1 MDLRRL
7 RAGEWIAAIGGVA
20 LLVALFLPWYDEGA
34 ASPTGWESFAVLDVI
49 FALVGV
55 AAVLLLVVTAQQR
68 SPALPLAMASL
79 LTLGSVVVLVLA
91 VFRVIDLPSDASARD
106 AGVWLALAASL
117 AIFAGGALAMRDER
131 LSTGGRHV
139 DLTGRPTPE
148 PPEIEAWRAPRPG
161 Q

>member
-7 RAGEWIAAIGGVA
+7 RAGEWIAALGGVA

-34 ASPTGWESFAVLDVI
+34 ASPTGWESFAVVDVI
-49 FALVGV
+49 LALVGV

-68 SPALPLAMASL
+68 SPALPIAMASL
-79 LTLGSVVVLVLA
+79 LTLGGVLVLVLA
-91 VFRVIDLPSDASARD
+91 LIHVADLPSDASARD
-106 AGVWLALAASL
+106 AGVWLGLAASL
-117 AIFAGGALAMRDER
+117 GIFAGGALAMRDER
-131 LSTGGRHV
+131 LSTAGRHV

-148 PPEIEAWRAPRPG
+148 PPEIEAWRAPSPG

>member
-7 RAGEWIAAIGGVA
+7 RAGEWIAALGGVA

-68 SPALPLAMASL
+68 SPALPIAMASL
-79 LTLGSVVVLVLA
+79 LALGGMVVLVLA
-91 VFRVIDLPSDASARD
+91 VIRVVDLPSDASARD
-106 AGVWLALAASL
+106 VGVWLALAASV
-117 AIFAGGALAMRDER
+117 AISAGGPLAMRDER

-139 DLTGRPTPE
+139 DLTGRPTPK
-148 PPEIEAWRAPRPG
+148 PPEIEAIRAPRPG